1 MKFIEQEFNNVKIS
15 DFQQI
20 MDEVK
25 AGIQYAFQTKNQ
37 WTVCVSGTGNKILK
51 RWKRKINYKI

>member
-51 RWKRKINYKI
+51 R